1 LFREQWTKLSP
12 PPQGG
17 IDSVIDANNPCDS
30 CTHEPH
36 IMSITMTDKPSR
48 ILEIDFGRGLAVFLM
63 MIVHTLW
70 MYGDTAT
77 QSNSWLGI
85 TIHIMGKGTA
95 AFLVAMGISV
105 IISKPQTL
113 YVSLKRSVFLL
124 LLAYWMNFLKF
135 IVPIEVFGSM
145 PENFIAAY
153 GLTSPLTF
161 PQLRYIFLTGD
172 ILQMAAISFFIIS
185 LLKLLIN
192 NKFIYLAIA
201 FFITLSSKFVSGYQP
216 GIAGLDYVA
225 KLFFSDHYQVYFPV
239 FPWMSF
245 ILFGMFLGQI
255 MQEHKEDKKYMFAK
269 LPMIA
274 AISLVIG
281 GGLCAL
287 DFEYHFGNFFHLGPG
302 GVLYLLGINS
312 ALLWGVHKI
321 VQSGYTS
328 LFTRFLYFCSK
339 HVTSLYIIQWTI
351 ICWGMGILGYQQLG
365 TWQVIAAIPIVI
377 AISLLVQKTK
387 DQVSHWYLKQKTL
400 SSLSP
405 IKNEG

>member
-1 LFREQWTKLSP
+1 
-12 PPQGG
+12 
-17 IDSVIDANNPCDS
+17 
-30 CTHEPH
+30 
-36 IMSITMTDKPSR
+36 MTDKPSR
-48 ILEIDFGRGLAVFLM
+48 ILEVDFGRGLAVFLM

-70 MYGDTAT
+70 MYGDAAT

-85 TIHIMGKGTA
+85 AIHIMGKGTA

-113 YVSLKRSVFLL
+113 LVSLKRSVILL

-135 IVPIEVFGSM
+135 IVPIEIFGTM
-145 PENFIAAY
+145 PEDFVAAY
-153 GLTSPLTF
+153 GLSSPLSF

-172 ILQMAAISFFIIS
+172 ILQMAAIALFIIS
-185 LLKLLIN
+185 ILKLLIN
-192 NKFIYLAIA
+192 NKYIYLAIA
-201 FFITLSSKFVSGYQP
+201 LLITLSTKYMSGYQP

-225 KLFFSDHYQVYFPV
+225 KLFFSNHYQVYFPV

-245 ILFGMFLGQI
+245 ILFGMFLGQVI
-255 MQEHKEDKKYMFAK
+255 KEHKEDRTYMFTK

-281 GGLCAL
+281 GSLCAW

-312 ALLWGVHKI
+312 ALLWIVHKI

-328 LFTRFLYFCSK
+328 LFTQFLYFCSER
-339 HVTSLYIIQWTI
+339 VTSIYIIQWAL
-351 ICWGMGILGYQQLG
+351 ICWGMGILGYQQLN
-365 TWQVIAAIPIVI
+365 TWQVIAMIPVVMVCT
-377 AISLLVQKTK
+377 LLVQTIK
-387 DQVSHWYLKQKTL
+387 DQLSEKYSHNLVL
-400 SSLSP
+400 
-405 IKNEG
+405 NR

>member
-1 LFREQWTKLSP
+1 MLTKL
-12 PPQGG
+12 
-17 IDSVIDANNPCDS
+17 DNYL
-30 CTHEPH
+30 E
-36 IMSITMTDKPSR
+36 SITMTEKPSR

-77 QSNSWLGI
+77 QSGSWLGI
-85 TIHIMGKGTA
+85 TVHIIGKGTA
-95 AFLVAMGISV
+95 AFLVTMGISI

-145 PENFIAAY
+145 PENFITAY

-201 FFITLSSKFVSGYQP
+201 LLIAFSSKSISGYQP
-216 GIAGLDYVA
+216 GIAGLDYIA
-225 KLFFSDHYQVYFPV
+225 KLFFSNHYQVYFPV

-245 ILFGMFLGQI
+245 ILFGMFLGEI
-255 MQEHKEDKKYMFAK
+255 IQEHKENKHYMFTQ

-312 ALLWGVHKI
+312 ALLWVVHKI
-321 VQSGYTS
+321 VQSGYTP
-328 LFTRFLYFCSK
+328 LFTRFLYFCSER
-339 HVTSLYIIQWTI
+339 VTSLYIIQWTV
-351 ICWGMGILGYQQLG
+351 ICWGMGAIGYQQLNS
-365 TWQVIAAIPIVI
+365 WQVMAAIPVVIV
-377 AISLLVQKTK
+377 ISLLAQKTK
-387 DQVSHWYLKQKTL
+387 DQVSHWYFKKHTS
-400 SSLSP
+400 SSLWP